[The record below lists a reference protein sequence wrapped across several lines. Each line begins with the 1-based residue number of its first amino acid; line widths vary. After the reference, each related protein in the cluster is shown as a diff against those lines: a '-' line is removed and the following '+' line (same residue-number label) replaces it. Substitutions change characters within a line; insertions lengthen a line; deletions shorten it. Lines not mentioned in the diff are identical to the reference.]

1 MTAVLLFRF
10 GKHKNFTGR
19 AELMEITAA
28 LAQSSLPEAVSASI
42 GGE

>member
-1 MTAVLLFRF
+1 MTEVLLFRF
-10 GKHKNFTGR
+10 GKQKNFTGR

-42 GGE
+42 RGA